1 MKALGDGPL
10 LGRPTSVRWAD
21 PKLPDPSE
29 TVKAVYVGKLPVGT
43 DEEKL
48 KVGTCKRRS
57 PRH

>member
-29 TVKAVYVGKLPVGT
+29 TVKV
-43 DEEKL
+43 
-48 KVGTCKRRS
+48 RRC
-57 PRH
+57 RLTL